1 MYMDTEKKNK
11 KVQVSSEFIKC
22 YEHFN
27 VFDVISDIK
36 KLDKRELYL
45 LLMLCVDNHDDN
57 NTIVLQ
63 NFSEF
68 KEELNEILD
77 LQENEETTNEF
88 LLALTLETC
97 DTAIDIENIVCVD
110 GGNIKAPFTK
120 DEIRDI
126 KIDKIDSI

>member
-1 MYMDTEKKNK
+1 MDTEKKNK

>member
-1 MYMDTEKKNK
+1 MYMDMEKKNN
-11 KVQVSSEFIKC
+11 KVQVSSEFVKC

-27 VFDVISDIK
+27 VFDVISDM
-36 KLDKRELYL
+36 KLLDRRELYL

-57 NTIVLQ
+57 NTIVLK

-97 DTAIDIENIVCVD
+97 DTAIDINNIVSVD
-110 GGNIKAPFTK
+110 GNKIKAPFTK
-120 DEIRDI
+120 EEIRDI